1 MLGPSQGGL
10 SCIHEEDSSEEPL
23 DEKLFRLQSRV
34 TSMLESQKR
43 QEPKQRRDVARK
55 HLAQHYRQQLERLE
69 DEERELQHQM
79 MIRQQLRRE
88 LHEEEQQAAAQV
100 EVKPEDLVAEN
111 RQLDQLRRQLEEQLR
126 VSEQRRLELERE
138 NQLLQRQTV
147 APSPHAQ
154 HAWTERCYERHE
166 RPAERPVESH
176 EWPTRGDG
184 RQRPTLAEVE
194 RRILRPR
201 KPSPPRWQSAAR
213 PPQVAQTARG
223 VPGVPKFQHPRPAKP
238 LPRSAGRLKASGAP
252 GSTPEDGLHG
262 SLSARLPSPT
272 REPLEVKHSS
282 SQQNA
287 VGMI

>member
-1 MLGPSQGGL
+1 
-10 SCIHEEDSSEEPL
+10 
-23 DEKLFRLQSRV
+23 
-34 TSMLESQKR
+34 MLESQKR
-43 QEPKQRRDVARK
+43 QEPKQRRDMARK

-79 MIRQQLRRE
+79 MIRQQLRME

-147 APSPHAQ
+147 APS
-154 HAWTERCYERHE
+154 HAWTERSYEKHE
-166 RPAERPVESH
+166 RPTES
-176 EWPTRGDG
+176 
-184 RQRPTLAEVE
+184 QRLTLAEVE

-201 KPSPPRWQSAAR
+201 RASPPRWQSAAR

-223 VPGVPKFQHPRPAKP
+223 VPKFQHPRPAKP
-238 LPRSAGRLKASGAP
+238 LLRGLRPELRGKVSCAP
-252 GSTPEDGLHG
+252 GSTPE
-262 SLSARLPSPT
+262 AR
-272 REPLEVKHSS
+272 
-282 SQQNA
+282 
-287 VGMI
+287 